1 MKFSTLP
8 LLALL
13 AVPALA
19 QEPDERWQVGL
30 GLNLY
35 NSDSAHLGGDGYS
48 ARIHREGKAAPSL
61 HVGYRVWDF
70 ADSNLSVTGEY
81 QIKTNFHTKTTA
93 AVAGGRPFNVSNV
106 AKMQYFAPG
115 IQWNFH
121 KVVDCGVGLQYRFMR
136 QDAKVAGSGYQTYNN
151 YRPWLNAYV
160 GHTFRKGE
168 GMLRPYVALRVA
180 TMLGTTKA
188 PGKIS
193 DVTKSQ
199 GGRDSLARS
208 LAPTYEATLMG
219 GVRF

>member
-1 MKFSTLP
+1 MPYTFSATETATLGDHP
-8 LLALL
+8 HILIAPPGHRLETDNEILAEDLVEERFLAREPGSGTRLLM
-13 AVPALA
+13 
-19 QEPDERWQVGL
+19 ERFLTRL
-30 GLNLY
+30 G
-35 NSDSAHLGGDGYS
+35 
-48 ARIHREGKAAPSL
+48 
-61 HVGYRVWDF
+61 
-70 ADSNLSVTGEY
+70 
-81 QIKTNFHTKTTA
+81 
-93 AVAGGRPFNVSNV
+93 GGRPFNVSNV